1 MLAYPNIDPVAF
13 SLGPL
18 HVHWYGLMYV
28 VGIGCAWWLARR
40 RAEQGRAGLTAAEVE
55 DLIFYCALGVILGG
69 RLGYTFFYN
78 LQAFIDQPWIIFR
91 IWEGG
96 MSFHGGLLGVFTA
109 MFWYG
114 RKLKCGFF
122 ALSDFIGP
130 LVPIGLGAGRIGNFI
145 NGELWGKPTD
155 LPWAMVFPGAG
166 DEPRHPSMLYEALL
180 EGPVLFII
188 LNGFVRKPR
197 PRMAA
202 SGMFMLFYGAFRF
215 LVEFV
220 RLPDA
225 QIGYLAFGWV
235 TMGQVLT
242 LPMMLLG
249 VWWIVLAYRREE
261 QPSPPTPLPRG
272 EGSQK

>member
-28 VGIGCAWWLARR
+28 VGIGGAWWMARK
-40 RAEQGRAGLTAAEVE
+40 RAEKGQVDLTAGQVE

-69 RLGYTFFYN
+69 RLGYTLFYN
-78 LQAFIDQPWIIFR
+78 LPAFIHQPLIIFR

-96 MSFHGGLLGVFTA
+96 MSYHGGMLGVFTA
-109 MFWYG
+109 MWWYG
-114 RKLKCGFF
+114 RKLKTGFF
-122 ALSDFIGP
+122 YLSDFIGP

-145 NGELWGKPTD
+145 NAELWGKPTD

-166 DEPRHPSMLYEALL
+166 PEPRHPSMLYEAIL
-180 EGPVLFII
+180 EGPVLYIV
-188 LNGFVRKPR
+188 LNWYIRKPR
-197 PRMAA
+197 PRMAT
-202 SGMFMLFYGAFRF
+202 SGMFMLFYGLFRF
-215 LVEFV
+215 AVEFV
-220 RLPDA
+220 RLPDE

-242 LPMMLLG
+242 LPMMLIG
-249 VWWIVLAYRREE
+249 GWVIYLAYNRDKVMA
-261 QPSPPTPLPRG
+261 SYD
-272 EGSQK
+272 

>member
-13 SLGPL
+13 SIGPL
-18 HVHWYGLMYV
+18 RVHWYGLMYV
-28 VGIGCAWWLARR
+28 VGIGCAWVLARR
-40 RAEQGRAGLTAAEVE
+40 RAEQGRVCLTAAQVE
-55 DLIFYCALGVILGG
+55 DLVFYCALGVILGG
-69 RLGYTFFYN
+69 RLGYTLFYN
-78 LQAFIDQPWIIFR
+78 LPAFLAEPSAILR

-114 RKLKCGFF
+114 RKTGCGFF

-166 DEPRHPSMLYEALL
+166 DDLPRHPSMLYEAVL

-188 LNGFVRKPR
+188 LNWFVQRPR
-197 PRMAA
+197 PRLAA
-202 SGMFMLFYGAFRF
+202 SGMFMLFYGLFRF

-225 QIGYLAFGWV
+225 QLGYLAFGWV
-235 TMGQVLT
+235 TMGQILT

-249 VWWIVLAYRREE
+249 VWWLVLAYRREA
-261 QPSPPTPLPRG
+261 QAG
-272 EGSQK
+272 A